1 MATTKGIILAG
12 GSGSRLYPLTSIF
25 SKQLQPI
32 YDKPMIYY
40 PLATL
45 MLAGIQD
52 ILIISTPQDTP
63 NFQRLLGDGAPWGI
77 RIQYVVQAEPKGI
90 AQAFT
95 YGKDFIGSDPDNQVC
110 LILGDNLF
118 YGKLDF
124 LRRALADNAA
134 SRNATV
140 FGYAVNDPERYG
152 VVEFDAQ
159 KRVVSIEEK
168 PQKPKSK
175 YAVPGLYVYS
185 SDVVQIAENLQP
197 SPRGELEI
205 TDVNTTYLRQG
216 RLSVEIMGRGIAW
229 LDTGTPAS
237 LLEASSF
244 IHALEERQGYKI
256 ACLEEVAFTQGFISR
271 AEYET
276 TVGNLPKSPYKEYCL
291 RILDEQVAEFSAG
304 SPF

>member
-1 MATTKGIILAG
+1 MTKGIILAG
-12 GSGSRLYPLTSIF
+12 GSGTRLYPLTSLF

-45 MLAGIQD
+45 MLAGIRD

-63 NFQRLLGDGAPWGI
+63 NFERLLGNGNRWGI
-77 RIQYVVQAEPKGI
+77 DIRYVVQPEPKGI
-90 AQAFT
+90 AQAFV
-95 YGKDFIGSDPDNQVC
+95 YGKEFIGDNQVC

-124 LRRALADNAA
+124 LRRALETNKGG
-134 SRNATV
+134 TI
-140 FGYAVNDPERYG
+140 FGYAVHDPERYG

-175 YAVPGLYVYS
+175 YAVPGLYAYA
-185 SDVVQIAENLQP
+185 SDVTEIVATLKP
-197 SPRGELEI
+197 SARGELEI
-205 TDVNTTYLRQG
+205 TDLNTAYLKQN

-229 LDTGTPAS
+229 LDTGTPKS
-237 LLEASSF
+237 LLEASMF
-244 IHALEERQGYKI
+244 IQTIEERQGYKI
-256 ACLEEVAFTQGFISR
+256 ACLEEVALAQGFISR
-271 AEYET
+271 SEYAAAVEE
-276 TVGNLPKSPYKEYCL
+276 LPKSPYKDYCL
-291 RILDEQVAEFSAG
+291 RMLEEIA
-304 SPF
+304 

>member
-1 MATTKGIILAG
+1 MATTPSSSSVITKGIILAG

-45 MLAGIQD
+45 MLAGIRD

-63 NFQRLLGDGAPWGI
+63 NFQRLLGDGAPWGTS
-77 RIQYVVQAEPKGI
+77 IQYTVQAEPKGI

-95 YGKDFIGSDPDNQVC
+95 YGKDFIGNDQVC

-124 LRRALADNAA
+124 LRRAITENAT
-134 SRNATV
+134 SRMATV

-175 YAVPGLYVYS
+175 YAVPGLYVYPP
-185 SDVVQIAENLQP
+185 DVVQIAENLKP
-197 SPRGELEI
+197 SARGELEI
-205 TDVNTTYLRQG
+205 TDVNTTYLREG
-216 RLSVEIMGRGIAW
+216 RLAVEIMGRGIAW

-256 ACLEEVAFTQGFISR
+256 ACLEEVALTQGFISR
-271 AEYET
+271 EKYAQ
-276 TVGNLPKSPYKEYCL
+276 TVANLPKSPYKEYCL
-291 RILDEQVAEFSAG
+291 RILDEQE
-304 SPF
+304 